1 MNEHMTYP
9 WFIWRGRDS
18 RALGVALAG
27 VPCRQAP
34 ARRLKRVTVPGRSG
48 TLTVAQTPAWDAF
61 PLEAEI
67 LVQPEWPVRPV
78 LEWLRGRGELIFE
91 DEPDRALTAEV
102 TGTLRLAAL
111 PGGWHSGKI
120 QFNAQPLK
128 GQYPPEPDIVLTAA
142 GSVYN
147 PGDVHARPLIT
158 LTGSGLLQLNVN
170 YDESDDDTKGSQI
183 TVDLTDTELTGAI
196 IDTDSMVIT
205 DPDGTENLCHL
216 SAIYGNG
223 PEGLWLP
230 AGASAISWDTE
241 TVTGV
246 TIRPRWRWL

>member
-1 MNEHMTYP
+1 MTLELYFV
-9 WFIWRGRDS
+9 WNGIDS
-18 RALGVALAG
+18 RNFGLVLQKRPDHMVAAE
-27 VPCRQAP
+27 RIQTAEI
-34 ARRLKRVTVPGRSG
+34 PGRSG
-48 TLTVAQTPAWDAF
+48 FVTLTEGAGTYAGYILTLEMGNRRTSSPAA
-61 PLEAEI
+61 I
-67 LVQPEWPVRPV
+67 TT
-78 LEWLRGRGELIFE
+78 WLRGRGELVLSC
-91 DEPDRALTAEV
+91 EPNRVYYA
-102 TGTLRLAAL
+102 RLIQQASL
-111 PGGWHSGKI
+111 QHLFHGIYSGKI

-128 GQYPPEPDIVLTAA
+128 GQYPPELDIVLTAA

-183 TVDLTDTELTGAI
+183 TVDLTDTEHTGAI